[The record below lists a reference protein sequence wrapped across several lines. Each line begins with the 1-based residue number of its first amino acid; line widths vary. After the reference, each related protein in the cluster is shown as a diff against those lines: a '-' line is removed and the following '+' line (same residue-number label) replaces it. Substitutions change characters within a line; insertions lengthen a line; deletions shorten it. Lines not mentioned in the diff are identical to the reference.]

1 MTTLITAP
9 VLIIAGAFFA
19 AISIIWILFPIILLK
34 RLAKLHSELA
44 ELNSKTKHPPIV
56 ITRPLTRTAKDDLW
70 AKAQAEG

>member
-1 MTTLITAP
+1 MTTLIAAP

-34 RLAKLHSELA
+34 RLAKLHDELA

-56 ITRPLTRTAKDDLW
+56 ASRPLTKTAKDDLW

>member
-9 VLIIAGAFFA
+9 LIIAAGAFFC

-34 RLAKLHSELA
+34 RLAKLHNELA
-44 ELNSKTKHPPIV
+44 DLNSKTKHPPIV
-56 ITRPLTRTAKDDLW
+56 ASRPLTKSAKDDLW